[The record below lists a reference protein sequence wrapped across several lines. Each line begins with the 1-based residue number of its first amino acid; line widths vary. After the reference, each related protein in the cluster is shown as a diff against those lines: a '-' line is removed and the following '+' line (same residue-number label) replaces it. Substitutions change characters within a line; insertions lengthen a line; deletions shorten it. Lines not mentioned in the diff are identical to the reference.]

1 MCHHFRRL
9 CFWDSWA
16 VTSWTVLFSYRGREA
31 ARNGITNSS
40 VLTSA
45 SCVCLYACA
54 CDGCRGFCQPS
65 GYFFDFQETMIMFIL
80 DTWSLSMLKNQV
92 ATWQLVIFF
101 LLLLLPRLLPLQP
114 PTSSP
119 FPPAMGTWRQF
130 NLNHSAFLLAQSIS
144 LSAWFLARTYCQ
156 HCWLCPGARW
166 TSCDQSVSFLWQIC
180 TGSQLPFN
188 NLRLH
193 PQACDVAV
201 CSIRIPVYRYPD
213 LTDSNCVQL

>member
-45 SCVCLYACA
+45 SCVCLHACA

-92 ATWQLVIFF
+92 ATWQLLIFF
-101 LLLLLPRLLPLQP
+101 LLLLLPRLLRPAASHFLPFSPCHGYMKTVQFKSFSFLTCPIYFPLCLV
-114 PTSSP
+114 SSQDIP
-119 FPPAMGTWRQF
+119 ST
-130 NLNHSAFLLAQSIS
+130 LLA
-144 LSAWFLARTYCQ
+144 LSRCQ
-156 HCWLCPGARW
+156 
-166 TSCDQSVSFLWQIC
+166 VNKLWPI
-180 TGSQLPFN
+180 SQLPLA
-188 NLRLH
+188 NLYRL
-193 PQACDVAV
+193 
-201 CSIRIPVYRYPD
+201 SI
-213 LTDSNCVQL
+213 TF